1 MKRFGFTLA
10 EVLITLGVIGIVAA
24 MTLPAL
30 VHNYQ
35 EQEYVTRLKKSVSAL
50 EQAKIRAME
59 QNAIEFNWMI
69 GGGIYEQAQHEKF
82 ANYFKPYFK
91 VLKDCAT
98 PSNHNTLCF
107 GNYDNYK
114 IYCVDRKTHSTQYGQ
129 NTWRGFV
136 TNDGVSY
143 FFYVARSMV
152 IIDVNTPYKA
162 PNSLGHD
169 VFVFHFDKKG
179 KLIAGWGTENVNTL
193 EECKTVGN
201 TCGQWVL
208 LYENQA
214 YRRCPDKVEYGG
226 KTKC

>member
-50 EQAKIRAME
+50 EQAKIRAMDENNLDFQYMGYGGVYIQSE
-59 QNAIEFNWMI
+59 Q
-69 GGGIYEQAQHEKF
+69 EKF
-82 ANYFKPYFK
+82 ANYFKPYFN
-91 VLKDCAT
+91 VLRDCAT
-98 PSNHNTLCF
+98 PSNNNTLCI
-107 GNYDNYK
+107 GNNRDFYQIN
-114 IYCVDRKTHSTQYGQ
+114 RKTKANQYAD
-129 NTWRGFV
+129 NTFRGFV
-136 TNDGVSY
+136 SADGVSY
-143 FFYVARSMV
+143 FFYVARSLV
-152 IIDVNTPYKA
+152 IIDVNTPNKA

-179 KLIAGWGTENVNTL
+179 KLTAGWGTENVNTL

-208 LYENQA
+208 LYENQS